1 MSGALVAIIL
11 DNQNISNTLKVML
24 EDAGFVSKIYTTSSE
39 ALADFNTI
47 KPTLVVHCSGATQ
60 SDGPEFAREMRRHHE
75 TPILFLSVD
84 ADSIEDTLRGDA
96 LPATYY
102 LPMQDFSER
111 TFIDQVSLGCD

>member
-1 MSGALVAIIL
+1 MDGAFIAIIL

-24 EDAGFVSKIYTTSSE
+24 EDAGFASKIYTTSSE
-39 ALADFNTI
+39 ALADFTNI
-47 KPTLVVHCSGATQ
+47 NPTLVVHCSGAAQ

-84 ADSIEDTLRGDA
+84 ADAIKDTLSDDA